1 MFNFNGLQD
10 MAKLNGMAITGV
22 SAVAFFFILA
32 GLSFAAGK
40 PMYKKTIEEYKVPN
54 VVLLSQDGQEVQ
66 LQSYLNTDKPIIL
79 DFIYGTCST
88 ICPVLSVSFSHFQ
101 RKLGEEKSEVRLVSI
116 SIDPDNDTPELM
128 KEHLQKY
135 SALEGW
141 DALTGK
147 RESIIEVLKEFD
159 SYVSNKMDH
168 FPLTILRAAGDEKWV
183 RLYGLLSAS
192 DLMKEYELLVN
203 K

>member
-1 MFNFNGLQD
+1 MT
-10 MAKLNGMAITGV
+10 ALNVRTTIVVWTVAILFV
-22 SAVAFFFILA
+22 LA
-32 GLSFAAGK
+32 GLAGAAGK
-40 PMYKKTIEEYKVPN
+40 PMYKKTIEEYEVPD
-54 VVLLSQDGQEVQ
+54 VMLLSQKGREIQ
-66 LQSYLNTDKPIIL
+66 LKSYLDTEKLIIL
-79 DFIYGTCST
+79 DFIYGTCTT

-101 RKLGEEKSEVRLVSI
+101 RKLGDKKDTVRLVSI

-135 SALEGW
+135 GASEGW

-147 RESIIEVLKEFD
+147 RENIIEVLKEFD

-168 FPLTILRAAGDEKWV
+168 FPLTLLRGPGEDKWI

-192 DLMKEYELLVN
+192 DLMKEYELLV
-203 K
+203 KE

>member
-1 MFNFNGLQD
+1 
-10 MAKLNGMAITGV
+10 MAIPRVVLNVGLCVVMLSLLFAGV
-22 SAVAFFFILA
+22 IYA
-32 GLSFAAGK
+32 GGK
-40 PMYKKTIEEYKVPN
+40 PLYKKTFEEYHVPD
-54 VVLLSQDGQEVQ
+54 VTLLSHEGQEIQ
-66 LQSYLNTDKPIIL
+66 LKSYLDTDKPVIL
-79 DFIYGTCST
+79 DFIYGTCTT
-88 ICPVLSVSFSHFQ
+88 ICPVLSVSFAHFQ
-101 RKLGEEKSEVRLVSI
+101 RKLGDEKSGVRLVSI

-135 SALEGW
+135 GATEGW

-147 RESIIEVLKEFD
+147 RDNIIAVLKEFD

-168 FPLTILRAAGDEKWV
+168 FPLTILRGPGEKKWV

>member
-1 MFNFNGLQD
+1 
-10 MAKLNGMAITGV
+10 MAKLNGITVIGV
-22 SAVAFFFILA
+22 WTVALFFALA
-32 GLSFAAGK
+32 DLALAAGK
-40 PMYKKTIEEYKVPN
+40 PMYKKTIEEYAVPD
-54 VVLLSQDGQEVQ
+54 VTLLSQEGQEIE
-66 LQSYLNTDKPIIL
+66 LQSYLNTEKPVIL

-88 ICPVLSVSFSHFQ
+88 ICPILSVSFSHFQ
-101 RKLGEEKSEVRLVSI
+101 RKLGEGKDGVRLVSI

-135 SALEGW
+135 GGQEGW

-147 RESIIEVLKEFD
+147 RENVIEVLKEFD

-168 FPLTILRAAGDEKWV
+168 FPLTLLRGPGEDKWV

>member
-1 MFNFNGLQD
+1 
-10 MAKLNGMAITGV
+10 MAKINGTTIIGV
-22 SAVAFFFILA
+22 WTVALLFALA
-32 GLSFAAGK
+32 GVALAAGK
-40 PMYKKTIEEYKVPN
+40 PMYKKTIEVYEVPD
-54 VVLLSQDGQEVQ
+54 VTLLSQEGQEIE
-66 LQSYLNTDKPIIL
+66 LQSYLNTEKPIIL

-101 RKLGEEKSEVRLVSI
+101 RKLGEGKDGVRLVSI

-135 SALEGW
+135 GALEGW

-147 RESIIEVLKEFD
+147 RENVIEVLKEFD

-168 FPLTILRAAGDEKWV
+168 FPLTLLRGPGEDKWV